1 MGALNGTLRVAPW
14 RPSAAL
20 LCGLLSGLT
29 VTTQAQD
36 SQQLLDETVRA
47 QAQSDNDS
55 AQSQIRI
62 SQIADE
68 TAELLGEYRLTTQQ
82 LDRVR
87 IYNGNLDDLIADQEQ
102 EKLSIQQQLEDFV
115 VVERGIVP
123 LMLDMIEALEQF
135 IALDM
140 PFQPEER
147 AARIRRLRENMDEA
161 DITISEKYR
170 QLMDAYL
177 IETDYGR
184 TIEAYVD
191 TLDLAGVATQV
202 DVLRIGRIL
211 LAFQTSDRTQT
222 GFWNPIERAWEPLP
236 DEYRTA
242 VTQGLRIARRQAA
255 PDLLRVPIVAAEE
268 AQ

>member
-1 MGALNGTLRVAPW
+1 MGALNGTPRVAPW
-14 RPSAAL
+14 HL
-20 LCGLLSGLT
+20 VTMVLFGVFVGL
-29 VTTQAQD
+29 VATTRAQD

-47 QAQSDNDS
+47 QVQSDNDS

-68 TAELLGEYRLTTQQ
+68 TTELLGEYRLTTQQ

-87 IYNGNLDDLIADQEQ
+87 IYNDNLEALIADQEQ

-115 VVERGIVP
+115 VVERDIVP
-123 LMLDMIEALEQF
+123 FMLDMIEALEQF

-147 AARIRRLRENMDEA
+147 ASRVRRLREIMGEA
-161 DITISEKYR
+161 DVTISEKYR
-170 QLMDAYL
+170 QIMDAFL

-191 TLDLAGVATQV
+191 TLELDGVATQV

-211 LAFQTSDRTQT
+211 LAFQTSDRART
-222 GFWNPIERAWEPLP
+222 GFWNPIERDWELLP
-236 DEYRTA
+236 DQYRA
-242 VTQGLRIARRQAA
+242 SVTQGLRIARRQAA
-255 PDLLRVPIVAAEE
+255 PDLLRVPIVAAEPTP
-268 AQ
+268 